1 MTTTSTTHR
10 TTQRRDERAG
20 GCGWIRTIT
29 VAVALLCCAAA
40 GCRFTSPP
48 SRIESDYGDVQSRG
62 AERTVDGLDVLAE
75 MFERSGHKV
84 RRWRRLS
91 PKLMGKQRR
100 ADDPDEEAAYRVIV
114 WAPRSSSWPSRSH
127 YEFLGQW
134 VDEGGTLIL
143 IGPDFDPVVEYWR
156 KTLTRYE
163 HPRYP
168 AVLREAM
175 RVRSRHE
182 AELLRRFPLSTPW
195 CRFEFQPG
203 NPRVHKIDG
212 EWSGVV
218 DVAKAEL
225 QTSVRMIPW
234 SDDETSDAQ
243 QGASRSSEDS
253 GKESEGTSGK
263 AERAKGKKEKTKGD
277 GKKRNEKSP
286 SPAAQFIERMFELG
300 DLRDWPAD
308 AAVVLRH
315 PVTDVVLDS
324 DRGPLVL
331 RVTGDTDSPMEEDF
345 SWEDDFLFDASS
357 EGQVLI
363 CTNGSF
369 LFNLSMLSPGNRE
382 LAQILVDEC
391 GAPGRV
397 AIVEPEAWRVRVW
410 ESEPTRRH
418 IPPRHEP
425 LATILDHVAFLGVA
439 FCFVFFPIFGRPK
452 ERPREP
458 LSDFGEHIDAVAK
471 LMAKTGDADYARR
484 QVEAYQR
491 LVQRGERPSSRSPQG
506 P

>member
-10 TTQRRDERAG
+10 TTRRKDERAG
-20 GCGWIRTIT
+20 DRGWIRTIT
-29 VAVALLCCAAA
+29 VAVGLLCCAAT

-48 SRIESDYGDVQSRG
+48 PEIESDYGDVQSRG

-100 ADDPDEEAAYRVIV
+100 ADDPDEEVAYQVIV

-143 IGPDFDPVVEYWR
+143 IGPDFDPVVEYWS

-182 AELLRRFPLSTPW
+182 AELLLRFPLRTPW
-195 CRFEFQPG
+195 CRFELQPG

-212 EWSGVV
+212 EWAGVV
-218 DVAKAEL
+218 DVAEAEL

-234 SDDETSDAQ
+234 SDDQTSDARA
-243 QGASRSSEDS
+243 GPSRSSEDS
-253 GKESEGTSGK
+253 GEESERASGK
-263 AERAKGKKEKTKGD
+263 AESPKRKKEKKKAD
-277 GKKRNEKSP
+277 GKKRNEESS
-286 SPAAQFIERMFELG
+286 SPAAPFIERMFESG

-308 AAVVLRH
+308 AAVVLRR

-331 RVTGDTDSPMEEDF
+331 RVTGDTDSPMEEDL

-484 QVEAYQR
+484 QVEAYRR
-491 LVQRGERPSSRSPQG
+491 LVQRGERPSSHSPRG